1 MRPDA
6 MFNPQNTMMRNM
18 NGMQMQKQQNLA
30 RTAMANNTNKY
41 VSATE

>member
-6 MFNPQNTMMRNM
+6 MFNNQNPMMRNM

-30 RTAMANNTNKY
+30 RTAMANNTNK
-41 VSATE
+41 